1 MDRAAPAR
9 PPFASC
15 DSPENNVPKTHF
27 TSVDEYLA
35 TQPPAARA
43 VLERMRSAIR
53 RAVPNSVERISYRIP
68 SFKLPGGAGA
78 LYFAGWKEHVSFYPA
93 SERLVAEFRDELA
106 PFDVSKGTIRF
117 PLARRVPV
125 VLIGRLA
132 KFRAQELVANRKSK
146 SAAPK
151 KRKAAARTKAG
162 SRRTSSSR

>member
-1 MDRAAPAR
+1 MA
-9 PPFASC
+9 
-15 DSPENNVPKTHF
+15 KTNF
-27 TSVDEYLA
+27 ESVDEYLA
-35 TQPPAARA
+35 SQPAAVRA
-43 VLERMRSAIR
+43 VLERVRRAIR
-53 RAVPNSVERISYRIP
+53 KAVPDAVERISYQMP

-93 SERLVAEFRDELA
+93 SERLVAEFRDELV

-132 KFRAQELVANRKSK
+132 KFRAQELVANKKSK

-151 KRKAAARTKAG
+151 KRKAAARAKAG